1 MGNSTSRRE
10 FTRSVDLPSDIQVN
24 LMRSVFSRDGV
35 LSITAP
41 IKPPHYDSV
50 SGHNSSYRGFVFS
63 NIIADRCVCQHII
76 HVFASISEEW
86 TAWGLM
92 SSHPVTHCRL

>member
-50 SGHNSSYRGFVFS
+50 SGHNSSCRGFVFS

-86 TAWGLM
+86 TAWGFM

>member
-63 NIIADRCVCQHII
+63 NIIADRYVCQHFI
-76 HVFASISEEW
+76 HVYFCKHLRRMDCLGVHVIS
-86 TAWGLM
+86 
-92 SSHPVTHCRL
+92 SSDTL